1 MSPHRIFSIVVCGTG
16 LAIVG
21 GPAVA
26 QQAPPWNEG
35 PGDIIISRQ
44 VPHQNAVLAGEP
56 GRPTL
61 VNPRTLV
68 TGTIASSLGAGLLA
82 RPLSDQEAEGVRAT
96 RTSEA
101 GARGDQFEAMASD
114 EVGGAGFAG
123 SQALGHE
130 RSGLVGGAVS
140 GALGGATR
148 QIQGVLAGAFGRG
161 G

>member
-1 MSPHRIFSIVVCGTG
+1 MSPHRIFSILVCGTG
-16 LAIVG
+16 LAVVG

-68 TGTIASSLGAGLLA
+68 TGTIASSLGAGLFA
-82 RPLSDQEAEGVRAT
+82 RPLSDLEAEAVRAT
-96 RTSEA
+96 RTPES
-101 GARGDQFEAMASD
+101 GARGDFEAMASD
-114 EVGGAGFAG
+114 EVGGASFAG